1 MIQTMRMIPM
11 TADQK
16 KTTHSDT
23 IALIIAA
30 AGSSSRMG
38 GSVKKQYLPLRKG
51 TVLSEAVKPFL
62 SALHCSVLA
71 VTVPAGE
78 NGQEARNALAA
89 DPECMMLLGDTPL
102 LFVCGGATRQASVKN
117 ALEAIASS
125 GPQPDIV
132 LIHDAARPFVTPQ
145 IIRDAACAA
154 SEYGAAVPAVQ
165 PVDTQKETDGSGYI
179 TRHLKRDMLAAVQ
192 TPQAFRFAPLLDA
205 HRKAELDGNIYTD
218 DTEIYSRY
226 EGSVKITGG
235 DICNKKI
242 TFSSDMDMENKTAGL
257 PVFRTGLGYDIHRL
271 VAGRKLILGGVV
283 IPYEK
288 GEEGH
293 SDGDALLH
301 AVTDALL
308 GASGMGDIGS
318 FFPPEDD
325 TWKDADSS
333 FLLSTV
339 WKKITAA
346 GWKLCNIDCVVKLE
360 KPKLLPYRDEIRA
373 SIASVLGTD
382 PENVF
387 VKGKTGEK
395 MGETGAGNAVEAWCS
410 CLLAK

>member
-1 MIQTMRMIPM
+1 MMQTMRMMLM

-16 KTTHSDT
+16 KTHSDIT
-23 IALIIAA
+23 AVIIAA

-38 GSVKKQYLPLRKG
+38 GSVKKQYLPLRNG
-51 TVLSEAVKPFL
+51 TILSEAVKPFL
-62 SALHCSVLA
+62 SALHCSILA
-71 VTVPAGE
+71 VTIPAGE

-102 LFVCGGATRQASVKN
+102 LFVCGGSTRQASVKN
-117 ALEAIASS
+117 ALEAIAAS
-125 GPQPDIV
+125 GLQPDIV

-165 PVDTQKETDGSGYI
+165 PVDTQKETDGSGCI

-192 TPQAFRFAPLLDA
+192 TPQAFRFTPLLDA
-205 HRKAELDGNIYTD
+205 HRKAEHDGNIYTD
-218 DTEIYSRY
+218 DTEIYNRY
-226 EGSVKITGG
+226 EGSVRITVGDVCNRKITY
-235 DICNKKI
+235 
-242 TFSSDMDMENKTAGL
+242 SSDMENKMAASAIL
-257 PVFRTGLGYDIHRL
+257 RTGLGYDIHPL
-271 VAGRKLILGGVV
+271 AAGRKLILGGVV

-288 GEEGH
+288 GELGH

-333 FLLSTV
+333 LLLSTV

-373 SIASVLGTD
+373 SIASVLKTSS
-382 PENVF
+382 ENVF